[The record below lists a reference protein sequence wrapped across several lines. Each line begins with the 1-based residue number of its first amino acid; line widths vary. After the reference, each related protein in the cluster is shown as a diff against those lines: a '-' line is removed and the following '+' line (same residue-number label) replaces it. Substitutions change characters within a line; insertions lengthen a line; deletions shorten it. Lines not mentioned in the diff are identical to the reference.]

1 MAIDTAWEMPLG
13 RLTCIATYRQVS
25 LSGIQ
30 FLDSRYTVTKIP
42 RYSVLS
48 RYSGWGYDIIIK
60 AAMAP
65 RMYTWQQNHC

>member
-1 MAIDTAWEMPLG
+1 MEEFMLG
-13 RLTCIATYRQVS
+13 VS
-25 LSGIQ
+25 LGGIQ

-48 RYSGWGYDIIIK
+48 RYSAWGYDIIIIIIIIIK

-65 RMYTWQQNHC
+65 RMYTWQRNHC